1 LFKHRVSCHDRAP
14 GSALLAGLGAGEAMS
29 ERPHDPL
36 RREVLAAVEIVMSSA
51 MTAFAELLAVLLESG
66 SLDRA
71 QLESAFKVA
80 EDTLAR
86 DGLGKTPLGAA
97 FIPTLRMQLDEL
109 VEEMQQRAL

>member
-1 LFKHRVSCHDRAP
+1 MFKHRASCHDRAP
-14 GSALLAGLGAGEAMS
+14 GGALLAARDAGEAMS
-29 ERPHDPL
+29 VRPRDPL
-36 RREVLAAVEIVMSSA
+36 RREVLSAVEIVMGSA

-86 DGLGKTPLGAA
+86 DGLGKTPLAAA
-97 FIPTLRMQLDEL
+97 FIPTLRMRLDEL
-109 VEEMQQRAL
+109 VEEMQQRAI